1 MHVIYCITTKPC
13 YITITSHFTITLFA
27 LQLNIAP
34 SHINVTTVRC
44 YIKVS
49 RIKFSQNPVCTWQN
63 LQTSVVNM
71 VIGLALQ
78 QAQVMYYSFLL
89 IHFITYLTSFI
100 FQQIRN
106 NPNTRKNKKTKNKIE
121 KLICLT
127 TRSSE
132 PDLYLCSLFFTWN
145 SKKWKRKWIIAS
157 TRKKSQV
164 LYHTH
169 YMTLYQWHGPIISHW
184 TEYNEELFSQHKPY
198 ALPFHLHSIHCIQI

>member
-13 YITITSHFTITLFA
+13 YITITSHFKITLFA

-44 YIKVS
+44 YIKVT
-49 RIKFSQNPVCTWQN
+49 RIKFSQNPQSVHDKTTNISCT
-63 LQTSVVNM
+63 VMM
-71 VIGLALQ
+71 VIGLTLQ
-78 QAQVMYYSFLL
+78 QAQVMYYSLL
-89 IHFITYLTSFI
+89 LKHFITYLTSFI

-106 NPNTRKNKKTKNKIE
+106 NPNTRKNKIE
-121 KLICLT
+121 KT

-132 PDLYLCSLFFTWN
+132 TDLYLCSLFFTWN

-169 YMTLYQWHGPIISHW
+169 YMTLDQWHGPIIS
-184 TEYNEELFSQHKPY
+184 EYNEELSQHKPY

>member
-34 SHINVTTVRC
+34 SHIYVTTVRC

-49 RIKFSQNPVCTWQN
+49 RIKFSQNPQSVHDKTTNISCT
-63 LQTSVVNM
+63 VNM
-71 VIGLALQ
+71 VIGLTLQ
-78 QAQVMYYSFLL
+78 QTQVMYYSLLL

-132 PDLYLCSLFFTWN
+132 PDLYLCSLFFT
-145 SKKWKRKWIIAS
+145 
-157 TRKKSQV
+157 
-164 LYHTH
+164 
-169 YMTLYQWHGPIISHW
+169 
-184 TEYNEELFSQHKPY
+184 
-198 ALPFHLHSIHCIQI
+198 

>member
-78 QAQVMYYSFLL
+78 QTQVMYYSLLL

-121 KLICLT
+121 KLICWT

-132 PDLYLCSLFFTWN
+132 TDLYLCSLFFTWN

-169 YMTLYQWHGPIISHW
+169 YMTLDQWHGPIIS
-184 TEYNEELFSQHKPY
+184 EYNEELSQHKPY

>member
-49 RIKFSQNPVCTWQN
+49 RIKFSQNLQSVHDKTTNISCT
-63 LQTSVVNM
+63 VMM

-78 QAQVMYYSFLL
+78 QTQVMYYSLLL

-106 NPNTRKNKKTKNKIE
+106 NPNTRKNKKKLKTKLKN
-121 KLICLT
+121 
-127 TRSSE
+127 
-132 PDLYLCSLFFTWN
+132 
-145 SKKWKRKWIIAS
+145 
-157 TRKKSQV
+157 
-164 LYHTH
+164 
-169 YMTLYQWHGPIISHW
+169 
-184 TEYNEELFSQHKPY
+184 
-198 ALPFHLHSIHCIQI
+198 

>member
-1 MHVIYCITTKPC
+1 MLQQSGAISKLAGLSFHKIHSLYMTK
-13 YITITSHFTITLFA
+13 
-27 LQLNIAP
+27 
-34 SHINVTTVRC
+34 
-44 YIKVS
+44 
-49 RIKFSQNPVCTWQN
+49 

-78 QAQVMYYSFLL
+78 QTQVMYYSLLL

-121 KLICLT
+121 KLICWT

-132 PDLYLCSLFFTWN
+132 TDLYLCSLFFTWN

-169 YMTLYQWHGPIISHW
+169 YMTLDQWHGPIISHW
-184 TEYNEELFSQHKPY
+184 TEYNKELFSQHKPY

>member
-34 SHINVTTVRC
+34 SHIYVTTVRC

-49 RIKFSQNPVCTWQN
+49 RIKFSQNLQSVHDKTTNISCTVMM
-63 LQTSVVNM
+63 VV
-71 VIGLALQ
+71 GLTLQ
-78 QAQVMYYSFLL
+78 QAQVMYYSLL
-89 IHFITYLTSFI
+89 LKHFITYLTSFI

-106 NPNTRKNKKTKNKIE
+106 NPNTRKNKIE
-121 KLICLT
+121 KT

-132 PDLYLCSLFFTWN
+132 TDLYLCSLFFTWN

-169 YMTLYQWHGPIISHW
+169 YMTLDQWHGPIIS
-184 TEYNEELFSQHKPY
+184 EYNEELSQHKPY